1 MTVDNRPALRRKIE
15 ELKRQKRAVILAHYY
30 TTPDVQQVAD
40 FLGDSLA
47 LSVQAQQVDADIILF
62 AGVHFMAETA
72 KVLCPDKKVLI
83 PCPEAG
89 CSLAESCDAAEFAAF
104 KARYPGYKVVSYVNT
119 TVGVKALTDI
129 CCTSSNALKVVE
141 SLPADQPL
149 IFAPDRNLG
158 SYIQKLTG
166 RRNMVLW
173 NGACHVHEEF
183 SLEKLLAL
191 KREHPAARVVAHPE
205 CRAYILEAADYV
217 GSTAGI
223 LDYCGRS
230 DVQEFIV
237 VTEAG
242 ILAEMQRRYPDKHFI
257 PAPPD
262 DETCACNN
270 CKYMKMVTLE
280 NIAECLEHESPEI
293 ELDEE
298 VRRAAAQERRQLGER
313 GRLATALCLSAALLI
328 IVVLL

>member
-1 MTVDNRPALRRKIE
+1 MNVVKNSELRRRIE
-15 ELKRQKRAVILAHYY
+15 TLKREKNAVILAHYY
-30 TTPDVQQVAD
+30 TTPEVQAVAD

-47 LSVQAQQVDADIILF
+47 LSVQAQSVDARIILF

-89 CSLAESCDAAEFAAF
+89 CSLAESCDARAFAAF
-104 KARYPGYKVVSYVNT
+104 KAKYPDHKVVSYVNT
-119 TVGVKALTDI
+119 TVEVKALTDI

-149 IFAPDRNLG
+149 IFGPDRNLG

-166 RRNMVLW
+166 RQNMVIW
-173 NGACHVHEEF
+173 DGACHVHEEF

-191 KREHPAARVVAHPE
+191 KREHPAAKVVVHPE
-205 CRAYILEAADYV
+205 CRAYIVEVADYV

-230 DVQEFIV
+230 EAQEFIV

-242 ILAEMQRRYPDKHFI
+242 ILAEMQRRYPGKRFI

-262 DETCACNN
+262 DETCGCNN

-280 NIAECLEHESPEI
+280 NICSCLENEAPEI
-293 ELDEE
+293 VLDEE
-298 VRRAAAQERRQLGER
+298 VRRAAERSIRNMIAIR
-313 GRLATALCLSAALLI
+313 
-328 IVVLL
+328 